1 LFKSAHEKRKKQ
13 TNRIE
18 GSVNAQTDARGTG
31 VVGFYYGPYTQE
43 YTDSNEWKEAYF
55 MEYKMVSK

>member
-1 LFKSAHEKRKKQ
+1 MHTLPPGAL
-13 TNRIE
+13 
-18 GSVNAQTDARGTG
+18 VL
-31 VVGFYYGPYTQE
+31 VVFCYSPYTQE